1 MSTNTAANPIVA
13 RGLAEEH
20 KFAFRVAFAASVGFT
35 IGHVLG
41 WDFPFLA
48 PLFAVQLLA
57 GSRSFSLQQAVGFVV
72 LMATGCILSILIA
85 QSFLETPLILATV
98 IGLIVFFAFLM
109 LARANAVPIAN
120 VILITISIVPLTA
133 VTSLDSAYTLVNNLI
148 AGSILA
154 VFLVFIAYAFFSAS
168 GHVNETGVASAGS
181 EYSPVRVALAN
192 STVLLSLVILFMISG
207 SPVSIVI
214 LMTALTILRQPTTAG
229 HGAAW
234 DYFMGNVTGGL
245 TATIAYLLVIWLS
258 SPVFLFLV
266 ILLFGLFF
274 GAKISEGSHL
284 ASVYSIGLVTFLLV
298 LGIGLAP
305 LPSDSGTVFI
315 ERVVNVVVA
324 AAYTIGL
331 ASVTHWLFS
340 TMNKDIKL

>member
-1 MSTNTAANPIVA
+1 
-13 RGLAEEH
+13 
-20 KFAFRVAFAASVGFT
+20 
-35 IGHVLG
+35 
-41 WDFPFLA
+41 
-48 PLFAVQLLA
+48 
-57 GSRSFSLQQAVGFVV
+57 
-72 LMATGCILSILIA
+72 
-85 QSFLETPLILATV
+85 
-98 IGLIVFFAFLM
+98 
-109 LARANAVPIAN
+109 
-120 VILITISIVPLTA
+120 
-133 VTSLDSAYTLVNNLI
+133 VNNLI

-229 HGAAW
+229 HDAAW
-234 DYFMGNVTGGL
+234 HYFMGNVTGGL